1 MKTKVVKGYYGLEY
15 VTVVLPIRPSKHGDV
30 IAVDVGEVEMK
41 VARLLIEKRVPLR
54 GKEIR
59 FIRKVIGLSLE
70 KLGAELGI
78 SAPAVLKWER
88 EKEEQRLDPINEVAV
103 RALLAEKLGVR
114 MTGTFSALRGEE
126 KAGKIMLK
134 AG

>member
-15 VTVVLPIRPSKHGDV
+15 VTVVLPVGSSKHGDV
-30 IAVDVGEVEMK
+30 IVVDFGEVEVK

-54 GKEIR
+54 GKEIK
-59 FIRKVIGLSLE
+59 FLRKAIGLSLE
-70 KLGAELGI
+70 KFGAELGV
-78 SAPAVLKWER
+78 SAPAILKWER
-88 EKEEQRLDPINEVAV
+88 EKEDQRLDPINEVAV

-114 MTGTFSALRGEE
+114 ITGTFSALRGEE
-126 KAGKIMLK
+126 KAGEITLK